1 MYRRIAEPNQLRL
14 LANNY
19 SQIAIKMKNLSLL
32 SITILLATKGI
43 QAAERDILITPDNPL
58 TLYVILPVF
67 FAGLLL
73 MFGTKL
79 RFNRKP
85 AKQLGFISITPR
97 RPQKF
102 FPLTE
107 EVNNMVPVVDELA
120 DDQTNV
126 YSNLNKITLTRKP
139 SGVFLEDKNYKI
151 SILINRRRSRRSM
164 LNDGDILDM
173 GELTIM
179 FQTPENRPAKRDF
192 QSHSSGH
199 AIPRARRTN
208 SRIIKNSPS
217 LVPADQR
224 QKTYYLTKNIT
235 LIGRSEMNDLIPKS
249 KAVSP
254 MHARIEKVAGKYKLV
269 DLTSSQGTFVN
280 GRRIDSRFLNDG
292 DEISFES
299 IKYGFSISG
308 KSR

>member
-1 MYRRIAEPNQLRL
+1 MISHIRVLTHSLIL
-14 LANNY
+14 LFFLA
-19 SQIAIKMKNLSLL
+19 SQSWASTIDPILVPDNRFSLL
-32 SITILLATKGI
+32 MAVPLFIL
-43 QAAERDILITPDNPL
+43 
-58 TLYVILPVF
+58 
-67 FAGLLL
+67 GLLL
-73 MFGTKL
+73 LFLTKTW
-79 RFNRKP
+79 FNKKP
-85 AKQLGFISITPR
+85 IKKLGFISITPH

-107 EVNNMVPVVDELA
+107 EVNNMIPVVEELA
-120 DDQTNV
+120 DEQTNV
-126 YSNLNKITLTRKP
+126 YSNLSKLTLTSKP

-151 SILINRRRSRRSM
+151 SILINRRRARRSI

-179 FQTPENRPAKRDF
+179 FQSPERRPSKRDF

-199 AIPRARRTN
+199 AIPRARRSN
-208 SRIIKNSPS
+208 SRIIKNCPS
-217 LVPADQR
+217 LIPADPR

-254 MHARIEKVAGKYKLV
+254 MHSRIEKIAGKFKLV

-280 GRRIDSRFLNDG
+280 GRRIDIRFLNDG

-299 IKYGFSISG
+299 IKYTFSTSG
-308 KSR
+308 KVR

>member
-1 MYRRIAEPNQLRL
+1 
-14 LANNY
+14 
-19 SQIAIKMKNLSLL
+19 MKKVTVLSLATGL
-32 SITILLATKGI
+32 ITWAMISEAEAAT
-43 QAAERDILITPDNPL
+43 RDILTTPDTPF
-58 TLYVILPVF
+58 TLYFILPAF

-73 MFGTKL
+73 LFGAKL
-79 RFNRKP
+79 QFNRKP
-85 AKQLGFISITPR
+85 TKQLGFVSITPQ

-102 FPLTE
+102 FPLSDDIG
-107 EVNNMVPVVDELA
+107 NMVPVVESLA
-120 DDQTNV
+120 DEQTNV
-126 YSNLNKITLTRKP
+126 YSNLNKITLTKKP

-179 FQTPENRPAKRDF
+179 FQSPDDRPSKREF
-192 QSHSSGH
+192 QTHASGH

-217 LVPADQR
+217 LVPADPR

-269 DLTSSQGTFVN
+269 DLGSSQGTFVN
-280 GRRIDSRFLNDG
+280 GRRIDSKFLHDG

-299 IKYGFSISG
+299 IKYGFSMSG
-308 KSR
+308 KTR

>member
-1 MYRRIAEPNQLRL
+1 
-14 LANNY
+14 
-19 SQIAIKMKNLSLL
+19 MKN
-32 SITILLATKGI
+32 
-43 QAAERDILITPDNPL
+43 RILITVLLGLINVNSLAAARDIVMNPDASFS
-58 TLYVILPVF
+58 LYFILPMF
-67 FAGLLL
+67 FAGLLIL
-73 MFGTKL
+73 FGTKL
-79 RFNRKP
+79 MFNRKP
-85 AKQLGFISITPR
+85 TKKLGFISITPQK
-97 RPQKF
+97 PQKF
-102 FPLTE
+102 FSLSS

-120 DDQTNV
+120 DEQTNV
-126 YSNLNKITLTRKP
+126 YSNLNKITLTKKP

-179 FQTPENRPAKRDF
+179 FQSPDERPTKRDF
-192 QSHSSGH
+192 HSHSSGH
-199 AIPRARRTN
+199 TIPRARRTN

-217 LVPADQR
+217 LVPADPR

-235 LIGRSEMNDLIPKS
+235 LVGRSEMNDLIPKS

-254 MHARIEKVAGKYKLV
+254 MHARIEKVAGRYKLV
-269 DLTSSQGTFVN
+269 DLSSSQGTFVN

-292 DEISFES
+292 DEVSFES
-299 IKYGFSISG
+299 IKYVVSLTG